1 MEFTFIQ
8 DAHPLILT
16 LFQDLQFH
24 FLLIFHDIFI
34 NLKILKIHKFHPFI
48 LMYLCFIIPALFDFI
63 NSLKFVKSATHF
75 YHHFLNLQQNFKN

>member
-34 NLKILKIHKFHPFI
+34 NLKILKIHKLHPF
-48 LMYLCFIIPALFDFI
+48 YL
-63 NSLKFVKSATHF
+63 V
-75 YHHFLNLQQNFKN
+75 Y